1 MMKNK
6 FDTQGE
12 YMRKAREDAGLTI
25 GDLARASGISRET
38 ISALERNV
46 NRFGTIYTISKLADA
61 LGLSIDEYV
70 GHEVV
75 KHDSDEVDIGV

>member
-1 MMKNK
+1 MMRNK

-12 YMRKAREDAGLTI
+12 YMRKAREDVGLSI

-75 KHDSDEVDIGV
+75 KHDSEVDIDV

>member
-12 YMRKAREDAGLTI
+12 YMRKAGLSI

-75 KHDSDEVDIGV
+75 KHDSEVDIGV

>member
-1 MMKNK
+1 MMKNE

-12 YMRKAREDAGLTI
+12 YMRKARKDAGLSI

-75 KHDSDEVDIGV
+75 KHDSEVDIDV

>member
-1 MMKNK
+1 MMKSE

-12 YMRKAREDAGLTI
+12 YMRKARNDAELSI
-25 GDLARASGISRET
+25 SDLSRASGISRET

-75 KHDSDEVDIGV
+75 RHDSKEM

>member
-12 YMRKAREDAGLTI
+12 YMRKARVDAGLSI

-70 GHEVV
+70 GHEVF
-75 KHDSDEVDIGV
+75 KHDSEVDIDV